1 MPTPPKY
8 SNDDERHEAR
18 RAHRRKWYNANK
30 QKQLLANMRFRH
42 RTNPPK
48 YLLETD
54 TLRTE
59 IATRRKA
66 FEAREALLLERL
78 CVMEGWDPKKEKEK
92 ALKN

>member
-1 MPTPPKY
+1 MPTPQKY
-8 SNDDERHEAR
+8 SNDDERREAR
-18 RAHRRKWYNANK
+18 RAQRRKWYTANK

-48 YLLETD
+48 YILQTE
-54 TLRTE
+54 TLRDE

-78 CVMEGWDPKKEKEK
+78 RVLEG
-92 ALKN
+92 